1 MGQDAANHTL
11 VMWRLSLANSSSRAG
26 KCPIQKSADTPKP
39 PLPLNCTPDLHASR
53 VCSLEHSPP
62 S

>member
-11 VMWRLSLANSSSRAG
+11 VMWRLSLSNSSCAG

-39 PLPLNCTPDLHASR
+39 PLLLNCKPDLHASR